1 MSLHRGGGRG
11 RGRVHPERE
20 KSAGLEDLDTK
31 MNGREEA
38 SPKMT
43 IES

>member
-1 MSLHRGGGRG
+1 MHRGGGRG
-11 RGRVHPERE
+11 RVHPEKE

-43 IES
+43 TKS